1 MLRET
6 VKVAVTADLS
16 KTAEY
21 FKNGHKTDMM
31 HISLLLPTNLV
42 TFYLSFVGKISAFC
56 SNILKIESK
65 MLKAN

>member
-16 KTAEY
+16 KIAEY

-42 TFYLSFVGKISAFC
+42 TFYLSFVGK
-56 SNILKIESK
+56 N
-65 MLKAN
+65 